1 MSPAPEPTT
10 APPATPAGGPAR
22 ARATHGRPACTA
34 PERGRLWVVLLLVLA
49 ALLGTG
55 AAGVLTGGELRPAA
69 ASPASDPSGE
79 THDPAGTE
87 AGLPGRSRRHRTGI
101 RPVRRPRRLPHG
113 ARDRR
118 RTRAAA
124 PVPAPR
130 GDTLRCVVMR
140 C

>member
-1 MSPAPEPTT
+1 M
-10 APPATPAGGPAR
+10 
-22 ARATHGRPACTA
+22 
-34 PERGRLWVVLLLVLA
+34 LLLVLA
-49 ALLGTG
+49 ALLTTG
-55 AAGVLTGGELRPAA
+55 AAGALTGGAELRPA

-101 RPVRRPRRLPHG
+101 RPVRRPRRLPCG

-118 RTRAAA
+118 TPADA
-124 PVPAPR
+124 PVPAPL
-130 GDTLRCVVMR
+130 GDALRCVVMR